1 MSKNKKE
8 TQMNLYYINQG
19 QAKKQMTENKAKK
32 QKDKEREKR
41 IREKRIREK
50 KHLNNNEEFELETET
65 VIQMT
70 NKNRMK
76 KEEQKRRELTK
87 QERKRKKRNKKIK
100 FFLKLILFLGLI
112 IGASIFA
119 LTSPIFNIKE
129 IKISKNSQVPT
140 DTIISLSGLKLDEN
154 IFKFYN
160 GNVINKIKE
169 NSYIEDV
176 KVHRKLPNT
185 VEIDIEERIPQYSVE
200 YMGKY
205 AYINTQGYILEIS
218 EDSKGYPI
226 IQGITTAEGDVTSG
240 NRLNNEDL
248 SRVEDVIK
256 IMSSAKENGLD
267 LKVTSIDITNKN
279 EYSIYLEEEKKK
291 VYLGDNTN
299 LSNKMLYV
307 VAIIEQ
313 EKEREGDIFVNG
325 DLNNKFQP
333 YFREKV

>member
-1 MSKNKKE
+1 MSKKAKE
-8 TQMNLYYINQG
+8 SQADLYYMNNG
-19 QAKKQMTENKAKK
+19 QANRELIEDVNKRKKSI
-32 QKDKEREKR
+32 EREKR
-41 IREKRIREK
+41 IKENNRKR
-50 KHLNNNEEFELETET
+50 NEAEFDLETET

-70 NKNRMK
+70 NRNKIK

-87 QERKRKKRNKKIK
+87 QERKRRKRNKRIK
-100 FFLKLILFLGLI
+100 FFLKLFLFVGLI
-112 IGASIFA
+112 SGAIIFA
-119 LTSPIFNIKE
+119 LTSPIFNIKD
-129 IKISKNSQVPT
+129 INVLNNSKVSS
-140 DTIISLSGLKLDEN
+140 DTLISLSGLKQEEN

-160 GNVINKIKE
+160 KSVIDKIKE
-169 NSYIEDV
+169 NPYIENV
-176 KVHRKLPNT
+176 EIHRKMPST
-185 VEIDIEERIPQYSVE
+185 VEIQVEERVEKYSVD

-218 EDSKGYPI
+218 EDSKGLPI
-226 IQGITTAEGDVTSG
+226 IQGITTKEDEVVPG

-248 SRVEDVIK
+248 NKLENVIK
-256 IMSSAKENGLD
+256 IMNSASESGLD
-267 LKVTSIDITNKN
+267 EKVTSIDISNEN

-291 VYLGDNTN
+291 VHLGDDTN

-313 EKEREGDIFVNG
+313 ENGKEGDIYING